1 MSIEGKTMFRLLGF
15 VVGSASSI
23 VIILLIVGLPN
34 FNLSNKQFTQQ
45 QYDEAIEKLK
55 AKQQAFETVAG
66 RLTEDVARVT
76 EAVEEKFEPPTD
88 VVPTDIGNA
97 APLAED
103 PLMVIP
109 APDQPLASEV
119 NVGQDSEILWFSFWS
134 PFRSALAANG
144 FVSQLEKVTGID
156 YRVVKVK
163 NGVYEVAFAYND
175 DTERHAKLSQISAA
189 TGLDLQGS

>member
-1 MSIEGKTMFRLLGF
+1 MFRLLGF
-15 VVGSASSI
+15 FVGSVSSI
-23 VIILLIVGLPN
+23 VIILLIVGMPN
-34 FNLSNKQFTQQ
+34 FNMSDQKFSQQ

-55 AKQQAFETVAG
+55 AKQRAFESVAG
-66 RLTEDVARVT
+66 RLSEDVARVT
-76 EAVEEKFEPPTD
+76 EAVEEKFEPSTKVIPA
-88 VVPTDIGNA
+88 DIGIA
-97 APLAED
+97 APLAEK
-103 PLMVIP
+103 PLIATPVQ
-109 APDQPLASEV
+109 DQPPTSEIHAS
-119 NVGQDSEILWFSFWS
+119 QDSEILWYSFWS
-134 PFRSALAANG
+134 PFRSAIAANG